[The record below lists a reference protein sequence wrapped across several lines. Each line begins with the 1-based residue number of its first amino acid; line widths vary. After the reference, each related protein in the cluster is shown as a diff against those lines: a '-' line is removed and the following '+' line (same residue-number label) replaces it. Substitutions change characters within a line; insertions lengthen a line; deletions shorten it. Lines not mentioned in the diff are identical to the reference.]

1 MTGTH
6 CPHGY
11 SAKQI
16 ESDMCTRCLRAA
28 LEDARRERDEAR
40 AALRAIPSPQRIAEA
55 VRDAAAERCGEAARL
70 SREFH
75 RHDEANEAAYL
86 AGEIRAMDLAAII
99 AAVKP

>member
-1 MTGTH
+1 M
-6 CPHGY
+6 
-11 SAKQI
+11 
-16 ESDMCTRCLRAA
+16 
-28 LEDARRERDEAR
+28 RRR
-40 AALRAIPSPQRIAEA
+40 
-55 VRDAAAERCGEAARL
+55 RDAGKAARL